1 MNSFRKTCAGALALI
16 FGATSIVP
24 TVAAPMN
31 MDRPAINQNMIQA
44 RAHYRPQNYNRG
56 HRPGYWH
63 GHRGYRHYRHGYR
76 RHNDG
81 WWYPLAAFGA
91 GAIIGGAISQ
101 PRPVYR
107 APAGSP
113 HVQCAIAAISP
124 IGHQTI
130 HSSPIT
136 GHASSAVR
144 LILVNYSINQKSAHG
159 GAFFFYSG
167 GLIPTFASLC
177 SSVEQ
182 MFGIIPLAS
191 ICISSQQYEA
201 VLARKCAIAA
211 RK

>member
-31 MDRPAINQNMIQA
+31 MDRPAINQNVIQA

-113 HVQCAIAAISP
+113 HVQWCYSRYKSYRASDNTFQPYNGPRKQCRSP
-124 IGHQTI
+124 
-130 HSSPIT
+130 
-136 GHASSAVR
+136 
-144 LILVNYSINQKSAHG
+144 YS
-159 GAFFFYSG
+159 
-167 GLIPTFASLC
+167 
-177 SSVEQ
+177 
-182 MFGIIPLAS
+182 
-191 ICISSQQYEA
+191 
-201 VLARKCAIAA
+201 R
-211 RK
+211 